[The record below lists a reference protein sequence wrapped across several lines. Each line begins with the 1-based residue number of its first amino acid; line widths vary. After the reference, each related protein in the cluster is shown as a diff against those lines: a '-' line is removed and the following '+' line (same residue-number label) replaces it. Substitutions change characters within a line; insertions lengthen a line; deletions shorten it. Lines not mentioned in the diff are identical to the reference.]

1 MAVTE
6 EYGPLALYIDGEWLS
21 ASGRDGE
28 EVLNPADG
36 RPLAVLPHASSED
49 LDGALEA
56 ATRGFKVWR
65 AMSAHERSSIIR
77 AAANLMRARGDAIAR
92 VLTLEQGKI
101 LSESRA
107 EIALSADILDWYAEE
122 GMRAYGRV
130 VPSRTPGIR
139 YMVLQEPVGPV
150 AAFTPWNVPAVTPAR
165 KIGGALGAGCSL
177 IIKASEET
185 PGTCQQIVRA
195 FHDAGLPKG
204 VLNLVFGVPSKVSE
218 HLINAPAIR
227 KISFTGST
235 SVGKQLA
242 KLAADGAKRITM
254 ELGGHAPVIVFDD
267 CDLDRAV
274 ELCASA
280 KFRNAGQVC
289 VSPTRFYVQEA
300 VYKDFT
306 ERFAERTRS
315 ISVAN
320 GLLATSQ
327 MGPLANVRR
336 QEAIRKLVDDSRAG
350 GASILAGGKSLGDGG
365 YFYAPTVVSDLSD
378 DARLMVEE
386 PFGPVA
392 GFARFR
398 DFEEVVDRANSL
410 PYGLAA
416 YAFTTS
422 LKRANAISDA
432 LEAGMVGVNT
442 FAISAPETP
451 FGGVKESGYGAE
463 GGTEGLD
470 AYMVKKLVAHA

>member
-1 MAVTE
+1 
-6 EYGPLALYIDGEWLS
+6 
-21 ASGRDGE
+21 
-28 EVLNPADG
+28 
-36 RPLAVLPHASSED
+36 
-49 LDGALEA
+49 
-56 ATRGFKVWR
+56 
-65 AMSAHERSSIIR
+65 
-77 AAANLMRARGDAIAR
+77 
-92 VLTLEQGKI
+92 
-101 LSESRA
+101 
-107 EIALSADILDWYAEE
+107 
-122 GMRAYGRV
+122 
-130 VPSRTPGIR
+130 
-139 YMVLQEPVGPV
+139 MV
-150 AAFTPWNVPAVTPAR
+150 
-165 KIGGALGAGCSL
+165 
-177 IIKASEET
+177 
-185 PGTCQQIVRA
+185 
-195 FHDAGLPKG
+195 
-204 VLNLVFGVPSKVSE
+204 
-218 HLINAPAIR
+218 
-227 KISFTGST
+227 
-235 SVGKQLA
+235 
-242 KLAADGAKRITM
+242 
-254 ELGGHAPVIVFDD
+254 VFDD

-289 VSPTRFYVQEA
+289 ISPTRFYVQEA
-300 VYKDFT
+300 VYHDFT

-315 ISVAN
+315 ISVEN
-320 GLLATSQ
+320 GLLATAQ
-327 MGPLANVRR
+327 MGPLANARR

-365 YFYAPTVVSDLSD
+365 YFYAPTVVSNLSD